1 MKIERIKK
9 VQSWIFEAYE
19 SGASS
24 DEDIFRYLRNYDR
37 NITREEVR
45 ALAIMA
51 LGPQDHVEQA
61 KVRYH

>member
-19 SGASS
+19 SGASL

>member
-1 MKIERIKK
+1 MKIERIEK
-9 VQSWIFEAYE
+9 VQRWIFEAYE

-24 DEDIFRYLRNYDR
+24 DEDIFMYLRNYDR

-45 ALAIMA
+45 TLAIMA
-51 LGPQDHVEQA
+51 LGPQDHIEQA